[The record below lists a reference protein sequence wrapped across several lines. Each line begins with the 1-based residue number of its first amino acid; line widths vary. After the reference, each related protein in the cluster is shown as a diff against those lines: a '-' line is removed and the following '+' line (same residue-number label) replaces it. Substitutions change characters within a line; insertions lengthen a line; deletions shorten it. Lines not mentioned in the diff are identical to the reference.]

1 MGEKINSHKTLYI
14 TPEFDGGFSG
24 GTIYNQQIA
33 AQLSN
38 CEIIYVRD
46 FSDYIDRTK
55 FENCTI
61 IIDAWC
67 LHEVNPNTTLPKYYL
82 LVHHPLALDNSV
94 ENKTNNEAIFWDK
107 AEGII
112 VTGKQVQAFVC
123 AQTSTP
129 IVLIEPGAESLSK
142 KIHYAKHVKNI
153 VSIGAFI
160 PRKGDELLLKA
171 LSQIR
176 KNFNLIRI
184 GSVPDNNYFQKLQA
198 LLVEYK
204 LEQKV
209 QFLVN
214 VEAKKKNE
222 ILQNSDI
229 AVFPTQYESYG
240 MAIQECLSMDLPCLV
255 SDFEDLKNQFG
266 HKGIRYL
273 PLEAELWSEAISTL
287 LAENSSY
294 LILIEEIKNQKTT
307 FNTWAEQA
315 EKIQNFISKK

>member
-1 MGEKINSHKTLYI
+1 MVKKIISHKTLFI

-33 AQLSN
+33 KQLSN

-46 FSDYIDRTK
+46 FSHYIEQTK
-55 FENCTI
+55 FKNCTI

-67 LHEVNPNTTLPKYYL
+67 LHEINPNSKLPMHYL

-112 VTGKQVQAFVC
+112 VTGKQVQVFVS

-129 IVLIEPGAESLSK
+129 ILLIEPGVELLSK
-142 KIHYAKHVKNI
+142 KTQYNKHVKNI

-160 PRKGDELLLKA
+160 PRKGDELLLIA
-171 LSQIR
+171 LSQI
-176 KNFNLIRI
+176 KQNFNLIRI
-184 GSVPDNNYFQKLQA
+184 GSVPNSSYFEKLQA
-198 LLVEYK
+198 LLIEYK

-214 VEAKKKNE
+214 VDAKKKNE
-222 ILQNSDI
+222 ILQNADL

-240 MAIQECLSMDLPCLV
+240 MAIQECLNMDLPCLV
-255 SDFEDLKNQFG
+255 SDFDNLKNQFG
-266 HKGIRYL
+266 DEGVRYL
-273 PLEAELWSEAISTL
+273 PLEVKLWSEAISNI
-287 LAENSSY
+287 LAKNNFYST
-294 LILIEEIKNQKTT
+294 ITEEIKNQKTT
-307 FNTWAEQA
+307 FNNWAEQA
-315 EKIQNFISKK
+315 AKIQNFISK